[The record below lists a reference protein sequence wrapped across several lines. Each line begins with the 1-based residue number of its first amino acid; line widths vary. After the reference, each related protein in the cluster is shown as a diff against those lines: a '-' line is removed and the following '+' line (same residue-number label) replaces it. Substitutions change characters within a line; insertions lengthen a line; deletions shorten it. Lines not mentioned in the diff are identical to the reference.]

1 MLRLTG
7 KRSGGS
13 DQGSSRR
20 VGEERAESGYV
31 FKTELA
37 GYELHMNSKVRR
49 EMKVTPGFGVWAT
62 VWVVVLFA
70 EMGKQMKGAS
80 LEEKI
85 ISFVYGRLGM
95 PSRNFLGSVG

>member
-1 MLRLTG
+1 M
-7 KRSGGS
+7 
-13 DQGSSRR
+13 
-20 VGEERAESGYV
+20 
-31 FKTELA
+31 
-37 GYELHMNSKVRR
+37 
-49 EMKVTPGFGVWAT
+49 TPGFRVWAT